1 MGAKTGYMLLGSG
14 IICLGLT
21 LLLPTNSGST
31 SSAGSQMGLSCLS
44 GLLGLA
50 GLGLVVAGNIVIFV
64 KRNEL
69 SKGGKRGAIAGL
81 IGAISMGVLFLITI
95 IMVFFMAASIISS
108 AASSG
113 IESDYSAALDDMLS
127 WVLIIGVVS
136 VLSAI
141 AQVLAEGG
149 PSFWS
154 EKKPAQLLG
163 IIGGSLVI
171 ILTIVNVILLMSV
184 IDDVRNAYGDIDFED
199 EESVEEMQGAL
210 DPGKLYA
217 VRAVTSVGHFL
228 MAAAAFMIGTTIEG
242 PQKGYGNMSYPDYSM
257 PPSY

>member
-1 MGAKTGYMLLGSG
+1 
-14 IICLGLT
+14 
-21 LLLPTNSGST
+21 
-31 SSAGSQMGLSCLS
+31 MGLSCLS

-50 GLGLVVAGNIVIFV
+50 GLGLVVAGNIVIFL

-69 SKGGKRGAIAGL
+69 SKGGKKGAIAGL
-81 IGAISMGVLFLITI
+81 IGSISMGVLFLITI
-95 IMVFFMAASIISS
+95 GMAFFMIAGIISS
-108 AASSG
+108 ASSS
-113 IESDYSAALDDMLS
+113 ESKIDSSSVMDDLLS
-127 WVLIIGVVS
+127 WALILGVVG

-149 PSFWS
+149 PSLWS

-171 ILTIVNVILLMSV
+171 ILTIVNMILLTSV
-184 IDDVRNAYGDIDFED
+184 IEDVRTAYGDIDIED
-199 EESVEEMQGAL
+199 EESMTEMENAL

-217 VRAVTSVGHFL
+217 VRAFSSIGHFL
-228 MAAAAFMIGTTIEG
+228 MAAAAFMIGSSIER
-242 PQKGYGNMSYPDYSM
+242 PEKRYEQTNYPYYSM